1 MYEDYKIN
9 IKIKLSALWVAAMLC
24 YTYADFLGLFLP
36 GFVEETSKGNM
47 GFQGPTTQVK
57 MFFGA
62 LVMSTPCIMV
72 FLSLILKPK
81 INRTL
86 NIIFGI
92 AHTLLML
99 ATFFMEPWYYY
110 FYFGAIEMT
119 LTLLIVLYAI
129 KWPKKSIKNE
139 NQ

>member
-1 MYEDYKIN
+1 MQ
-9 IKIKLSALWVAAMLC
+9 LC

-47 GFQGPTTQVK
+47 GFMGPTTQLK
-57 MFFGA
+57 MLSGA
-62 LVMSTPCIMV
+62 FVMSTPCIMV

-81 INRTL
+81 INRII
-86 NIIFGI
+86 NIFLGL

-110 FYFGAIEMT
+110 FYFGIIEIA
-119 LTLLIVLYAI
+119 LTLSIVWLAL
-129 KWPKKSIKNE
+129 KWPKI
-139 NQ
+139 